1 MKNSQKFEMQ
11 EKFMPFFIVTF
22 SIESVTNAC
31 LSFSMHGAQKI
42 LNGFMKKLLCSLF
55 IDYLIWYDIF

>member
-31 LSFSMHGAQKI
+31 LFI
-42 LNGFMKKLLCSLF
+42 LYARRSKNSERLYEKAIM
-55 IDYLIWYDIF
+55 